1 MGVLSPSLKQA
12 RLAVTIT
19 FITNGL
25 VVGAFVARI
34 PDIKKTLDI
43 SNSTLSLCLLA
54 ASLGVFAALPAAGK
68 LSAKYGSS
76 PVAFYSTLAMA
87 LAWTLQSFTLFAVW
101 AFALTAFTAGYTL
114 ATQDVAMNSHAV
126 TLEHQSSTRLMSVFH
141 GMFSVGGFSGGIIG
155 GICSQLDVNYQIQS
169 SVICLGIVI
178 AAFVIRESWLP
189 GSADIHELEEG
200 TKIKRPAIIWL
211 FGIFGLCSTIGEGAV
226 GDWGGVLTRE
236 TYGASPFVSAIPFVV
251 FSATMIIGR
260 FSGDRLAT
268 KFGAAK
274 ILAGGGLIAS
284 IGMTTGL
291 LINSTVGT
299 IFGWFWMGMGLS
311 VAIPLIFSAA
321 GSMANNRFAG
331 QIAPAQAVAMV
342 SGISYFGFIVGPPFI
357 GFISDATS
365 LRTAL
370 FIPALLALSIVASA
384 KFAKSA

>member
-1 MGVLSPSLKQA
+1 MLSPLLKQA

-34 PDIKKTLDI
+34 PDIKKALDI

-54 ASLGVFAALPAAGK
+54 ASLGVFTALPMAGK
-68 LSAKYGSS
+68 LAAKHGSS

-87 LAWTLQSFTLFAVW
+87 FAWTLQSFTFFAVW
-101 AFALTAFTAGYTL
+101 AFALTAFLAGYTL

-141 GMFSVGGFSGGIIG
+141 GMFSVGGFAGGIIG
-155 GICSQLDVNYQIQS
+155 GLCSQLDVSYRIQTII
-169 SVICLGIVI
+169 ICFGICV
-178 AAFVIRESWLP
+178 AAFLIRSFWLP
-189 GSADIHELEEG
+189 GNADIHEFEEG
-200 TKIKRPAIIWL
+200 AKVHRPALIWL
-211 FGIFGLCSTIGEGAV
+211 FGIFGLCSTIGDGAL

-236 TYGASPFVSAIPFVV
+236 TYNASPFLSAFPYIA
-251 FSATMIIGR
+251 FSATMVIGR
-260 FSGDRLAT
+260 FSGDYLAT
-268 KFGAAK
+268 KFGASRV
-274 ILAGGGLIAS
+274 LASGGFIAS
-284 IGMTTGL
+284 IGMFTGL
-291 LINSTVGT
+291 ALDSISGV

-370 FIPALLALSIVASA
+370 FIPAFLALSIVASS

>member
-1 MGVLSPSLKQA
+1 MLTDIQKRA
-12 RLAVTIT
+12 RLAVTAT

-34 PDIKKTLDI
+34 PDIKMALDI
-43 SNSTLSLCLLA
+43 SKSTLSLCLLA
-54 ASLGVFAALPAAGK
+54 SALGVFAALPVAGK
-68 LSAKYGSS
+68 LCAKHGSS
-76 PVAFYSTLAMA
+76 PIAFYGSLAMV

-101 AFALTAFTAGYTL
+101 AFALTAFLAGYTL

-126 TLEHQSSTRLMSVFH
+126 TLEHQSSLRLMSVFH
-141 GMFSVGGFSGGIIG
+141 GMFSLGGFSGGIIG
-155 GICSQLDVNYQIQS
+155 GISSQIGISYQVQTLIICS
-169 SVICLGIVI
+169 GITAVT
-178 AAFVIRESWLP
+178 FVVRNFWLP
-189 GSADIHELEEG
+189 GSVDTHELEPG
-200 TKIKRPAIIWL
+200 TKMHRPAIIWL

-236 TYGASPFVSAIPFVV
+236 TYGASPFVSAIPYVV

-268 KFGAAK
+268 RFGAAK
-274 ILAGGGLIAS
+274 VLASGGLIAS

-291 LINSTVGT
+291 VINSTAGA
-299 IFGWFWMGMGLS
+299 IFGWFWMGAGLS
-311 VAIPLIFSAA
+311 VAIPLLFSAA
-321 GSMANNRFAG
+321 GSLANSRFAG

-365 LRTAL
+365 LHSAM
-370 FIPALLALSIVASA
+370 FVPALLALAIVASA
-384 KFAKSA
+384 RFAKSA